1 MNEAC
6 ILRFMHKHRSRFG
19 AHLRKL
25 RVQRGIG
32 LTKLAM
38 TIGISPTY
46 LSKIERGEMPPPAE
60 RQVVALAKVLGQDK
74 DVFLGMAGRVASDLP
89 AIIQKN
95 PSKYAALVRALR
107 KFRGADFDIL
117 FAALEPGGPIAVEFK
132 RPGGSL
138 EEAGRQIDE
147 YKAMLSRID
156 CKPLVLSRTA
166 AGAKASSGR
175 IDLIISGDANKGGTS
190 PLQSPGRGRKRR
202 VRRS

>member
-1 MNEAC
+1 MIE
-6 ILRFMHKHRSRFG
+6 HGSRFG

-25 RVQRGIG
+25 RVKRGIG
-32 LTKLAM
+32 LRKLAM

-46 LSKIERGEMPPPAE
+46 LSRVEQGKMPPPAE
-60 RQVVALAKVLGQDK
+60 KQVVALAKILGQDK

-117 FAALEPGGPIAVEFK
+117 FAVLEPGGPIAVEFK

-147 YKAMLSRID
+147 YKAMLSRVD
-156 CKPLVLSRTA
+156 NKPLVLSRKA
-166 AGAKASSGR
+166 AGARISSGR
-175 IDLIISGDANKGGTS
+175 SDLIISGGADMGGTT

-202 VRRS
+202 VRGS

>member
-1 MNEAC
+1 MLE
-6 ILRFMHKHRSRFG
+6 HGSRFG

-32 LTKLAM
+32 LRKLAM

-46 LSKIERGEMPPPAE
+46 LSMVEQGKMPPPAE
-60 RQVVALAKVLGQDK
+60 RQVVALAKILGQDK

-117 FAALEPGGPIAVEFK
+117 FAVLDPGGPIAVEFK
-132 RPGGSL
+132 RSGGSL

-147 YKAMLSRID
+147 YKAMKAMLSRID
-156 CKPLVLSRTA
+156 SKPLVLSRAT
-166 AGAKASSGR
+166 AGARTSGGR
-175 IDLIISGDANKGGTS
+175 IDLLISGDANKGGTS

-202 VRRS
+202 GRGS

>member
-1 MNEAC
+1 MLE
-6 ILRFMHKHRSRFG
+6 HGGRFG

-25 RVQRGIG
+25 RMQRGIG
-32 LTKLAM
+32 LRKLAK

-46 LSKIERGEMPPPAE
+46 LSMVEHGKMSPPSE
-60 RQVVALAKVLGQDK
+60 RQVVALAKILGQDK

-117 FAALEPGGPIAVEFK
+117 FAVLEPGGPIAVEFK
-132 RPGGSL
+132 RSGGSL

-156 CKPLVLSRTA
+156 SKPLVLSRTA
-166 AGAKASSGR
+166 AGARTSSGR
-175 IDLIISGDANKGGTS
+175 IDLSTWGGANMGGTT
-190 PLQSPGRGRKRR
+190 PPQSPGRGRKRR
-202 VRRS
+202 VRGK